1 MNWGN
6 RIVLVFVLF
15 AAFILYMV
23 VQAFNQNYDLVAE
36 DYYAQEINYQQ
47 KLDQKTNLEKLEKR
61 VSVSME
67 KQSVVLSFPSD
78 QKPTGEI
85 YFYHPS
91 QKLFDQ
97 KIAIS
102 MDSQNRQFVDRS
114 DLIAGNYRVNITWKS
129 DGKEYFQQEK
139 IYLQ

>member
-6 RIVLVFVLF
+6 SIVVVFVLF

-23 VQAFNQNYDLVAE
+23 VQAFSQNLDLVAD
-36 DYYAQEINYQQ
+36 DYYALEINYQQ
-47 KLDQKTNLEKLEKR
+47 KQNQKTNLEKLGER

-67 KQSVVLSFPSD
+67 EKSIVLSFPTD

-91 QKLFDQ
+91 RKLFDQ
-97 KIAIS
+97 KVSIS
-102 MDSQNRQFVDRS
+102 MDAQNIQIVDGS
-114 DLIAGNYRVNITWKS
+114 DLVAGNYRVNITWKS
-129 DGKEYFQQEK
+129 GDEEFFQQEK
-139 IYLQ
+139 IYIQ